1 MTWIK
6 KQLDNFAINRTSRMN
21 PFVIGTNNPFQGFQ
35 YWADKP
41 SWIALRE
48 AQDFEKV
55 VRFNPIVKAAINLRA
70 TSASNGMKVIRDINT
85 KEILPWSEKDKAIQK
100 AKQLF
105 VDRPNPLQSGREF
118 SRQGMF
124 YLDTFGNR
132 YVYANMPIGFNSEID
147 LLNVETLMN
156 LPSQFMTVKTTG
168 KLYDQTTL
176 KGIIEKYSLTNTTPA
191 KFYEPEE
198 ILHFNEVNISSEMPT
213 IMGIGKIEV
222 LQMPITNTQYC
233 FEAMNNILRFRGQQG
248 IISPKKV
255 DGMGASMPLTSAEE
269 EKTRQEFKN
278 DYGLLNGQN
287 PFMLSPIALDFYK
300 TALNSSEL
308 GIYSEFS
315 NNSIIISNEYGV
327 PPELLKTYIQGS
339 TYENQ
344 IQSVR
349 RLYQDTTIPLV
360 QEEDAYWNYRC
371 NTVKYGFYIDTTW
384 EHIPALAES
393 FREKASALKLNGSTG
408 KEAYDNNAITLNQY
422 RELID
427 LKPIPEGDVFKY
439 ERDKLINPNNEN
451 NGTKQ
456 TITSGN

>member
-1 MTWIK
+1 MNWIK
-6 KQLDNFAINRTSRMN
+6 KSLDNFAINRTSRMN
-21 PFVIGTNNPFQGFQ
+21 PFVISTNNPFQGFQ

-41 SWIALRE
+41 SWIALQNP
-48 AQDFEKV
+48 QDFEKV
-55 VRFNPIVKAAINLRA
+55 VRFNPIIKAAINLRA
-70 TSASNGMKVIRDINT
+70 TSVSNGVKVIRDIKTN
-85 KEILPWSEKDKAIQK
+85 EILPWSDKDKAIQK

-105 VDRPNPLQSGREF
+105 TERPNPLQSAREF
-118 SRQGMF
+118 AKQGMF

-147 LLNVETLMN
+147 LMNIETLMN

-213 IMGIGKIEV
+213 IMGISKIEV

-233 FEAMNNILRFRGQQG
+233 FEAMNNILRFRGQRG
-248 IISPKKV
+248 IISPDKQ
-255 DGMGASMPLTSAEE
+255 DGMGNMTLTPDE
-269 EKTRQEFKN
+269 EKQIKEAYKN

-287 PFMLSPIALDFYK
+287 PFMLSPIPLKYYNTSQNIA
-300 TALNSSEL
+300 EL

-315 NNSIIISNEYGV
+315 NNAIIISNEYGI

-384 EHIPALAES
+384 DHIPALAES
-393 FREKASALKLNGSTG
+393 FREKAVALNLTG
-408 KEAYDNNAITLNQY
+408 RTALEAYNINAITLNQY
-422 RELID
+422 REMIEQ
-427 LKPIPEGDVFKY
+427 KPIIGGDVLKY
-439 ERDKLINPNNEN
+439 EWDKKINPNNQN
-451 NGTKQ
+451 NGNTE
-456 TITSGN
+456 TNTGAN